1 MLLEHLKLK
10 IKQCIPFSIQKE
22 LMKYFMAKNKT
33 IETKASVDTFL
44 KKIKED
50 KRRKDFSAITDL
62 ITKHTGLEP
71 KMWGTSI
78 VGFGS
83 YHYKY
88 ESGREGDA
96 PLLGIASRVNAITLY
111 LGSKFEKIDELLAK
125 FGKYKMSGGCIH
137 IQKLEDV
144 DTGILIK
151 MVKNSLKHTKKQHP
165 G

>member
-1 MLLEHLKLK
+1 
-10 IKQCIPFSIQKE
+10 
-22 LMKYFMAKNKT
+22 MAKQNKT
-33 IETKASVDTFL
+33 IETKASVAGFL
-44 KKIKED
+44 KAIKDE
-50 KRRKDFSAITDL
+50 KRRKDCSAIIEL

-78 VGFGS
+78 VGFGN

-96 PLLGIASRVNAITLY
+96 PLAGIASRANAITLY
-111 LGSKFEKIDELLAK
+111 LGTEFYKREELLSK
-125 FGKYKMSGGCIH
+125 FGKYKIGGGCIY
-137 IQKLEDV
+137 IQKIEDV

-151 MVKNSLKHTKKQHP
+151 MVKNSIAHIKKQHP